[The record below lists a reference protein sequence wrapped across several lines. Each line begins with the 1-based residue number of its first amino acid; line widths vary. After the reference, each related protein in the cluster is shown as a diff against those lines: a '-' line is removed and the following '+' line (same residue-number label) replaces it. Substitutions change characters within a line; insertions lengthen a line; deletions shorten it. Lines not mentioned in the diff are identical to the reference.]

1 MWTLYDEEPRDI
13 DPDIEFWNS
22 HLHPDDRT
30 RARDVFEQA
39 LASGGEHHNDVFR
52 IVRRD
57 QSVRWIESIATVE
70 RDAAGTPVRMYGV
83 NLDITELQA
92 ANDELEVRVVQRTEE
107 LAKANTMLLQQMEER
122 AFIEEQRIQL
132 LKRLF
137 TVQEDERGRIARDI
151 HDHLGQRLTALR
163 LKIASVRVLCE
174 ENTMLAQRVTRLQ
187 EISELLDKEVSFL
200 AWELRPDILDK
211 DDFVHALEQ
220 YVVEWSRHSDVFAEF
235 SVIGVEGSSLGRD
248 VENNLYRITQ
258 EALNN
263 AAKYAQATR
272 INVILEKRK
281 ENLILIVED
290 NGIGFD
296 PSGTTAETKRQGFG
310 LVGMRERASLIGGTL
325 EIESIPGEGTTIFVR
340 VPVDQGE

>member
-1 MWTLYDEEPRDI
+1 
-13 DPDIEFWNS
+13 
-22 HLHPDDRT
+22 
-30 RARDVFEQA
+30 
-39 LASGGEHHNDVFR
+39 
-52 IVRRD
+52 
-57 QSVRWIESIATVE
+57 
-70 RDAAGTPVRMYGV
+70 MYGV
-83 NLDITELQA
+83 NLDITELQVA
-92 ANDELEVRVVQRTEE
+92 HDELEVRVVERTQE

-122 AFIEEQRIQL
+122 AYIEEQRIQL

-163 LKIASVRVLCE
+163 LKIASVRALCGE
-174 ENTMLAQRVTRLQ
+174 DTQLAQRVTRLQ

-211 DDFVHALEQ
+211 TNFVHALEQ

-235 SVIGVEGSSLGRD
+235 SVVGVQDLTLDRD
-248 VENNLYRITQ
+248 IENNLYRITQ

-263 AAKYAQATR
+263 AAKYARATR

-296 PSGTTAETKRQGFG
+296 PAAAAADTKRQGFG
-310 LVGMRERASLIGGTL
+310 LVGMRERASLVGGTL
-325 EIESIPGEGTTIFVR
+325 EIESVPGEGTTIFVR
-340 VPVDQGE
+340 VPVDQGK